1 MTNNDYIQ
9 AESVKLHIGDLEF
22 DAIRL
27 IETGEYRMS
36 QSQVL
41 SAVGLP
47 RNWLTRL
54 RSVTPDIAQKLISK
68 GFDHITVRVSYSKVG
83 SNGRKISTR
92 AESLALS
99 QVRILWR
106 FADKYYN
113 SELAEKLVDALSD
126 DSLRDRFDQ
135 AYDKP
140 RISKEDRQL
149 LDLMILAH
157 PEKRGIHFGEEWRK
171 EAERVTKYKWKTM
184 PMAKF
189 IRKAIYDWR
198 FPAKVMVRV
207 SEVNPYVD
215 ANRRQN
221 KHYQHFEENIDT
233 NVLQQHIQ
241 DVYGILK
248 VSTSQSSFWNNM
260 SSRFSEAIQ
269 QELI

>member
-1 MTNNDYIQ
+1 MTTSNYTQ
-9 AESVKLHIGDLEF
+9 AESVELQIGNIKF
-22 DAIRL
+22 DAIR
-27 IETGEYRMS
+27 IVETGEYRMS
-36 QSQVL
+36 QKQILNAIDADRTWFSTLGKKNGLSLKVL
-41 SAVGLP
+41 QDMGLGTLGKP
-47 RNWLTRL
+47 IKVEYNSNKNITRSES
-54 RSVTPDIAQKLISK
+54 RSLDDADICWEYFSEIGNQQAKLIL
-68 GFDHITVRVSYSKVG
+68 
-83 SNGRKISTR
+83 R
-92 AESLALS
+92 AL
-99 QVRILWR
+99 RR
-106 FADKYYN
+106 
-113 SELAEKLVDALSD
+113 

-149 LDLMILAH
+149 LDLMILAQ
-157 PEKRGIHFGEEWRK
+157 PEKRGIHFEEEWRK

-207 SEVNPYVD
+207 SEVNPYVN

-233 NVLQQHIQ
+233 NVLQKHIH
-241 DVYGILK
+241 DVFNILK

-260 SSRFSEAIQ
+260 SSRFGEAIQ